1 MKRQDDVDKLLE
13 SGVPKAWRTSRRE
26 NLNLVVQAKTPE
38 ELAEAKA
45 KKRAAVLK
53 RRKKRREA
61 YLAKLQ
67 SEGKY
72 DPKNPK
78 PPDPE
83 RWIAKKQRS
92 YNKRGRKN
100 KGKFTG
106 AQGGD
111 ISSKDAQKLDAKSR
125 ADERK
130 AKDEKAK
137 AERDAAIAAGLSGKK
152 KRTGNRKRRGN

>member
-1 MKRQDDVDKLLE
+1 MFD
-13 SGVPKAWRTSRRE
+13 G
-26 NLNLVVQAKTPE
+26 
-38 ELAEAKA
+38 
-45 KKRAAVLK
+45 
-53 RRKKRREA
+53 
-61 YLAKLQ
+61 
-67 SEGKY
+67 
-72 DPKNPK
+72 
-78 PPDPE
+78 
-83 RWIAKKQRS
+83 
-92 YNKRGRKN
+92 KN

-152 KRTGNRKRRGN
+152 KRTGTGSEGGTSI

>member
-1 MKRQDDVDKLLE
+1 MSLSRSHDLLH
-13 SGVPKAWRTSRRE
+13 GAHP
-26 NLNLVVQAKTPE
+26 
-38 ELAEAKA
+38 
-45 KKRAAVLK
+45 RAL
-53 RRKKRREA
+53 
-61 YLAKLQ
+61 
-67 SEGKY
+67 
-72 DPKNPK
+72 
-78 PPDPE
+78 
-83 RWIAKKQRS
+83 
-92 YNKRGRKN
+92 
-100 KGKFTG
+100 TG

>member
-1 MKRQDDVDKLLE
+1 M
-13 SGVPKAWRTSRRE
+13 PKAWRTSRRE

-137 AERDAAIAAGLSGKK
+137 ADRDAAIAAGLSGKK

>member
-1 MKRQDDVDKLLE
+1 MTQEDVDKLLE
-13 SGVPKAWRTSRRE
+13 AGVPKAWRTSRRE

-53 RRKKRREA
+53 RRKKRRERIWPNCNRKA
-61 YLAKLQ
+61 STTRRTRSRPIRKGGSRRS
-67 SEGKY
+67 SE
-72 DPKNPK
+72 
-78 PPDPE
+78 
-83 RWIAKKQRS
+83 A

-111 ISSKDAQKLDAKSR
+111 ISVKDAQKLDAKSR